1 MDVKL
6 PCARTHLSLPWIKE
20 ESKKMEE
27 LGGNG
32 GVEFLGMRRRR
43 GSDFSRVGRGWEE
56 FRVHLLFIGK
66 FFRKTQFGPSSL

>member
-27 LGGNG
+27 LGGGG
-32 GVEFLGMRRRR
+32 GVEFLGRERR
-43 GSDFSRVGRGWEE
+43 
-56 FRVHLLFIGK
+56 
-66 FFRKTQFGPSSL
+66 